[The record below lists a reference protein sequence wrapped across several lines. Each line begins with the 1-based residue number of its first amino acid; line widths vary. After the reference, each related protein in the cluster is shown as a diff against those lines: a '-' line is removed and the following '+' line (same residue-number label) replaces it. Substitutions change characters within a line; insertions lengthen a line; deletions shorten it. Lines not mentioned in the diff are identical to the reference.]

1 MLDDILLSLIALFTS
16 CVAGVLGMGGGLL
29 LIACMP
35 GFVPAQALI
44 PVHGTVQLSSNLSR
58 ALFSWR
64 HIHWI
69 PAGAFCL
76 GSLFGVILAYPLMP
90 LVNWQYLPLL
100 IGIFILLIT
109 WGPQLRVSQKI
120 PGQFVSLGL
129 IQGGLGLI
137 VGATGPLGSA
147 LLIRKGLD
155 RDALVATNAVFMT
168 MGHFAKIL
176 LFALSG
182 FLFSAYWKLL
192 LMMCLA
198 SILGSWIGGRIRPYL
213 PEANF
218 QRMFKWLIT
227 ALALRM
233 IIIASNNLY

>member
-1 MLDDILLSLIALFTS
+1 MLDDLLLSLIALFTS

-35 GFVPAQALI
+35 GFVPTQALI
-44 PVHGTVQLSSNLSR
+44 PIHGTVQLSSNLSR
-58 ALFSWR
+58 ALFSWK
-64 HIHWI
+64 HIHWA
-69 PAGAFCL
+69 PAAAFCL
-76 GSLFGVILAYPLMP
+76 GSLLGVILAYPFMS

-100 IGIFILLIT
+100 IGLFILLIT
-109 WGPQLRVSQKI
+109 WGPSLKVSKKI
-120 PGQFVSLGL
+120 PGQFVSLGF

-147 LLIRKGLD
+147 LLIRRGLA
-155 RDALVATNAVFMT
+155 RDSLVATNATFMT
-168 MGHFAKIL
+168 MGHLAKIL

-182 FLFSAYWKLL
+182 FVFSAYWKLL

-198 SILGSWIGGRIRPYL
+198 SVVGSWLGGRIRPYL

-218 QRMFKWLIT
+218 QRLFKWLIT
-227 ALALRM
+227 ALAIRM
-233 IIIASNNLY
+233 ICIASFSLW